1 MARQAHTNPLLGM
14 MLSSRVKQGSCIC
27 MVSPP
32 LLPTPN
38 NISLDPEQANQTV
51 PLPKSASQ
59 PLILPLDSMLMGP
72 SWPVF
77 YRVSRQEKVSGLIAT
92 YSNLRYLIANTV
104 EFIVDGSFI
113 DCGIG
118 EYRVELFDCWT
129 RGLEAWHSS
138 SIHSSVSGLSLQERI
153 HYDWGRE

>member
-14 MLSSRVKQGSCIC
+14 MLSLRAKQGSCTC

-32 LLPTPN
+32 WLPTPN

-72 SWPVF
+72 SWPAF
-77 YRVSRQEKVSGLIAT
+77 YRVSRQEKASGSIAT
-92 YSNLRYLIANTV
+92 YSNLRYLIANAV
-104 EFIVDGSFI
+104 EFIVNGSFI

-118 EYRVELFDCWT
+118 EYRVELSDCWT

-138 SIHSSVSGLSLQERI
+138 SIHSSVSGLSLQERTP
-153 HYDWGRE
+153 YDWGRE